1 MVKIALECAEQRRN
15 LCLVPLQSLETHNR
29 RGSLIGERPAQ
40 DYSLQVH
47 THGPS
52 ECLLTTL
59 RLGFILTHLVLLEQE
74 QAFTRTSAWHLF
86 FFVSPFFNV
95 TLLKNLMLE
104 RGKQWRCQAHLLI
117 RWGSSSDDMTI
128 TGIGFRGFSAC
139 HVWFCSVRE

>member
-47 THGPS
+47 SHGPS

-74 QAFTRTSAWHLF
+74 QAFTRTEEPQPGTF
-86 FFVSPFFNV
+86 FFCFPIFQCNFAQELDARKRKTMEVPGSPADPLGLVF
-95 TLLKNLMLE
+95 
-104 RGKQWRCQAHLLI
+104 
-117 RWGSSSDDMTI
+117 
-128 TGIGFRGFSAC
+128 
-139 HVWFCSVRE
+139 